1 MPGIDIDFD
10 SLPMRRFFRTA
21 HWPRPLPLLRALGGL
36 LVGTASLGAQAADP
50 ICDSP
55 THATLLQAQGQR
67 EAGGVQAQWMNGTQI
82 LWPGASAQDGV
93 RWRLLVSSNGQL
105 DALPGQTA
113 RGFDEAIT
121 LQAEPAATIPAVLRH
136 AGAGLVLALPASSAA
151 SAAKLQTLHQRVH
164 GSQSLLV
171 REDAQGRVEAV
182 VRLQIAQALD
192 AVFAPAAESAT
203 LGASPEGRGARA
215 LTRFAL
221 WAPTARQV
229 QLCLYP
235 DARSPSVE
243 RLDLQREAA
252 SGVWQLSRKGDA
264 RGRYYRYAV
273 TVWVPGQGL
282 VRQLVTDPYSVSLSA
297 NSQRSYI
304 ADLADPALAPRG
316 WTHTPSPTRV
326 QHPVDMTIY
335 ELHVRDFSVG
345 DSSVPAEHRG
355 KYLAFTHPRSRGMQ
369 HLRALARAGLTD
381 VHLLPVFDLAT
392 VPEKGCVT
400 PAIEGRGDSE
410 QPQAQ
415 ALAAAAQDCFNW
427 GYDPLHFNAPEGSY
441 ATDADDGA
449 RRIHEFRHMVMGLHH
464 AGLRVGM
471 DVVYNHTSASGQHAQ
486 SVLDRIVPGY
496 YQRLNLQGEVE
507 RSTCCDNT
515 ATEHRMMDKLMSDSV
530 LLWAQHYRI
539 DSFRFDLMGHQ
550 PREAMV
556 RMHQRVQQATGRR
569 IDFIGEGWNFGEI
582 KDGARFVQASQLSL
596 NGTGIGTFND
606 RLRDAVRGG
615 SASDN
620 AQRIRAEQGY
630 VSGLVLHPNEVAP
643 PREREVLLR
652 AADQVR
658 AGLAG
663 SLREYRVHS
672 ASDQTLALQDIP
684 YGDQPT
690 GYVTQPA
697 EVVNYV
703 ENHDNL
709 TLYDSLVFKLPR
721 QTSSAERAR
730 VQTLASALVALSQG
744 VAYFHAG
751 QDILRSKS
759 LDGNSYDSGDWFNRL
774 DWTYREHHFGTGL
787 PPARDNAHLYPLMRE
802 LLRDEALRARPAD
815 IAFAR
820 DAFRDWLRIRQSTRL
835 LRLTT
840 AQDIRQRLRFFNTG
854 AQQNP
859 AVIAA
864 HLDGAGLPE
873 AGFAE
878 LVYLVNVDT
887 QAHSVQDSQLAGA
900 AWQLHPVHLAAD
912 AADTRPRQQARA
924 DAAQGRF
931 VVPPRTAVVFVR
943 PLPTG
948 AAR

>member
-1 MPGIDIDFD
+1 MFCRPPSHRLTLRTRSCSWLYGCLLGL
-10 SLPMRRFFRTA
+10 SLQA
-21 HWPRPLPLLRALGGL
+21 H
-36 LVGTASLGAQAADP
+36 AADAV
-50 ICDSP
+50 CDSSSL
-55 THATLLQAQGQR
+55 ATVLQAPTQPQP
-67 EAGGVQAQWMNGTQI
+67 AGTQALWTNGQQI
-82 LWPGASAQDGV
+82 FWPGQVHNQGS
-93 RWRLLVSSNGQL
+93 RWRLLVSRQGQL
-105 DALPGQTA
+105 HVKPGEMA
-113 RGFDEAIT
+113 SGIDEALT
-121 LQAEPAATIPAVLRH
+121 LQALDATAPASLRY
-136 AGAGLVLALPASSAA
+136 AGAGVLLQGPSSTAHPDWQQQA
-151 SAAKLQTLHQRVH
+151 H

-171 REDAQGRVEAV
+171 REDEQGRVQAV
-182 VRLQIAQALD
+182 AALQIALALD

-203 LGASPEGRGARA
+203 LGATLQGRGPQAS
-215 LTRFAL
+215 TRFAL

-235 DARSPSVE
+235 DPRSPSTA
-243 RLDLQREAA
+243 RLELHREAT
-252 SGVWQLSRKGDA
+252 SGVWQLQQPGDA
-264 RGRYYRYAV
+264 RGRYYRFAV
-273 TVWVPGQGL
+273 TVWVPGHGL

-304 ADLADPALAPRG
+304 ADLADTALSPAG
-316 WTHTPSPTRV
+316 WTGTSAPQRV
-326 QHPVDMTIY
+326 RHPVDMSIY
-335 ELHVRDFSVG
+335 ELHVRDFSIT
-345 DSSVPAEHRG
+345 DTSVPAAHRG
-355 KYLAFTHPRSRGMQ
+355 KYLAFTHAQSRGMR
-369 HLRALARAGLTD
+369 HLRGLAQAGLTD

-392 VPEKGCVT
+392 VPEAGCTT
-400 PAIEGRGDSE
+400 PAIRGSGDSE
-410 QPQAQ
+410 QPQA
-415 ALAAAAQDCFNW
+415 AAMAEAAKDCFNW

-449 RRIHEFRHMVMGLHH
+449 RRITELRRMVLGLHR

-471 DVVYNHTSASGQHAQ
+471 DVVYNHTSASGQHPQ

-496 YQRLNLQGEVE
+496 YQRLNLKGEVE

-556 RMHQRVQQATGRR
+556 RMQQRVQQATGRR
-569 IDFIGEGWNFGEI
+569 IDFLGEGWNFGEI

-606 RLRDAVRGG
+606 RMRDAVRGG

-620 AQRIRAEQGY
+620 AERIRAEQGV
-630 VSGLVLHPNEVAP
+630 VSGLVLHPNEKAP
-643 PREREVLLR
+643 PRESTVLLR
-652 AADQVR
+652 ANDQVR

-663 SLREYRVHS
+663 SLRHYRMQS
-672 ASDQTLALQDIP
+672 ASGQTLALQDIP

-690 GYVTQPA
+690 GYVLEPA

-721 QTSSAERAR
+721 HTSSAERAR
-730 VQTLASALVALSQG
+730 VQSLASALVTLSQG

-802 LLRDEALRARPAD
+802 LLRDPALRAKPAD

-820 DAFRDWLRIRQSTRL
+820 DAFRDWLRIRNSTRL
-835 LRLTT
+835 LRLTS
-840 AQDIRQRLRFFNTG
+840 AQDISQRLRFFNTG
-854 AQQNP
+854 PAQNP
-859 AVIAA
+859 AVIAG
-864 HLDGAGLPE
+864 HLNGQGLPD
-873 AGFAE
+873 ASFAE

-887 QAHSVQDSQLAGA
+887 RAHTVQDNALAGTG
-900 AWQLHPVHLAAD
+900 WQLHPVHRANT
-912 AADTRPRQQARA
+912 AADTRPREQARA
-924 DAAQGRF
+924 DAEGRF
-931 VVPPRTAVVFVR
+931 TVPPRTAVVFVR
-943 PLPTG
+943 PLQTG
-948 AAR
+948 SSR

>member
-1 MPGIDIDFD
+1 MSIHQRMICH
-10 SLPMRRFFRTA
+10 ST
-21 HWPRPLPLLRALGGL
+21 LLHMSIGL
-36 LVGTASLGAQAADP
+36 LASGIAWNVHAADP
-50 ICDSP
+50 ICDTPS
-55 THATLLQAQGQR
+55 HATLLHAQRQHD
-67 EAGGVQAQWMNGTQI
+67 AAGVQALWANGTQI
-82 LWPGASAQDGV
+82 LWPGQSPRGDS
-93 RWRLLVSSNGQL
+93 RWRLLTSLEGKIE
-105 DALPGQTA
+105 AAPGQVV
-113 RGFDEAIT
+113 RGFDEV
-121 LQAEPAATIPAVLRH
+121 LSLEPAATSTPIPSALRY
-136 AGAGLVLALPASSAA
+136 AGHGLLLNIPDLAGS
-151 SAAKLQTLHQRVH
+151 LQALHQRIQA
-164 GSQSLLV
+164 GQSLLV

-182 VRLQIAQALD
+182 ARLQVARALD
-192 AVFAPAAESAT
+192 AVYAPAAETMT
-203 LGASPEGRGARA
+203 LGVSLRGSGAPA
-215 LTRFAL
+215 IAHFAL
-221 WAPTARQV
+221 WAPTAREV
-229 QLCLYP
+229 QLCIYP
-235 DARSPSVE
+235 DARKPSIE
-243 RLDLQREAA
+243 RLTLQREAS
-252 SGVWQLSRKGDA
+252 SGVWQLERSGDV

-273 TVWVPGQGL
+273 TVWVPGTGL
-282 VRQLVTDPYSVSLSA
+282 VRQLVTDPYSISLSA

-304 ADLADPALAPRG
+304 ADLSDAALSPQGWAHTAAPR
-316 WTHTPSPTRV
+316 RV

-335 ELHVRDFSVG
+335 ELHVRDFSIG
-345 DSSVPAEHRG
+345 DTSVPAAHRG
-355 KYLAFTHPRSRGMQ
+355 KYLAFTHLRSRGMR
-369 HLRALARAGLTD
+369 HLRALASAGLTD

-392 VPEKGCVT
+392 VPEKDCIT
-400 PAIEGRGDSE
+400 PNIRGSGDSE

-415 ALAAAAQDCFNW
+415 VVATAAQDCFNW

-449 RRIHEFRHMVMGLHH
+449 RRIHEFRRMIMGLHR

-471 DVVYNHTSASGQHAQ
+471 DVVYNHTSASGQHPH

-496 YQRLNLQGEVE
+496 YQRLNLHGEVE

-556 RMHQRVQQATGRR
+556 RMLQRVREATGRR

-582 KDGARFVQASQLSL
+582 KDGARFIQASQLSL

-620 AQRIRAEQGY
+620 ADRIRAEQGY
-630 VSGLVLHPNEVAP
+630 VSGLVLNPNEAAAP
-643 PREREVLLR
+643 IDPAALLR

-663 SLREYRVHS
+663 SLREYRLLSVNG
-672 ASDQTLALQDIP
+672 QTLALQDIP

-690 GYVTQPA
+690 GFVMQPA

-709 TLYDSLVFKLPR
+709 TLYDSLIYKLPR
-721 QTSSAERAR
+721 KTPSAERAR

-774 DWTYREHHFGTGL
+774 DWTYRDHHLGTGL

-802 LLRDEALRARPAD
+802 LLRDRTLRARPAD

-840 AQDIRQRLRFFNTG
+840 AQDIQQRLRFFNTG
-854 AQQNP
+854 ALQNP

-864 HLDGAGLPE
+864 HLDGAGLPD

-887 QAHSVQDSQLAGA
+887 EPHSVQDSQLAGA
-900 AWQLHPVHLAAD
+900 PWQLHPVHLAAG
-912 AADTRPRQQARA
+912 AADKRPRQQASA

-931 VVPPRTAVVFVR
+931 VVPPRTAVVFIR
-943 PLPTG
+943 PIPTG
-948 AAR
+948 TPR

>member
-1 MPGIDIDFD
+1 MY
-10 SLPMRRFFRTA
+10 RRPSPNRLNQLT
-21 HWPRPLPLLRALGGL
+21 RAWGWLCAGL
-36 LVGTASLGAQAADP
+36 LGLSLQAKAADA
-50 ICDSP
+50 ICDSSSLATVLQVPAQPQP
-55 THATLLQAQGQR
+55 T
-67 EAGGVQAQWMNGTQI
+67 GTQAMWANGREI
-82 LWPGASAQDGV
+82 FWPGQIHAEGS
-93 RWRLLVSSNGQL
+93 RWRLLVSHTGRLQ
-105 DALPGQTA
+105 AQPGEVA
-113 RGFDEAIT
+113 IGADEALT
-121 LQAEPAATIPAVLRH
+121 LQALDSTPPAALSH
-136 AGAGLVLALPASSAA
+136 AGAGLMLQAPASTA
-151 SAAKLQTLHQRVH
+151 SPDWQQRAQ
-164 GSQSLLV
+164 GSQTLLV
-171 REDAQGRVEAV
+171 REDAQGRVQAV
-182 VRLQIAQALD
+182 AALQIALALD
-192 AVFAPAAESAT
+192 AVLAQAAESAT
-203 LGASPEGRGARA
+203 LGATPQGRGPKAS
-215 LTRFAL
+215 TRFAL
-221 WAPTARQV
+221 WAPTARLV

-235 DARSPSVE
+235 DARSPASE
-243 RLDLQREAA
+243 RLDLQRDAA
-252 SGVWQLSRKGDA
+252 SGVWQLQRPGDA

-304 ADLADPALAPRG
+304 ADLADPALSPAGWAETKAPQ
-316 WTHTPSPTRV
+316 RV
-326 QHPVDMTIY
+326 RHPVDMSIY
-335 ELHVRDFSVG
+335 ELHVRDFSIT
-345 DSSVPAEHRG
+345 DTSVPIAHRG
-355 KYLAFTHPRSRGMQ
+355 KYLAFTHAPSRGMR
-369 HLRALARAGLTD
+369 HLRALAQAGLTD
-381 VHLLPVFDLAT
+381 VHLLPVFDLAS
-392 VPEKGCVT
+392 VPEVGCVT
-400 PAIEGRGDSE
+400 PKTTGSGDTE
-410 QPQAQ
+410 QPQA
-415 ALAAAAQDCFNW
+415 AATAEAAKDCFNW

-441 ATDADDGA
+441 ATNADDGA
-449 RRIHEFRHMVMGLHH
+449 KRILEFRRMVLSLHN

-471 DVVYNHTSASGQHAQ
+471 DMVYNHTSASGQHPQ

-496 YQRLNLQGEVE
+496 YQRLNLKGEVE

-515 ATEHRMMDKLMSDSV
+515 ATEHRMMGKLMSDSV

-556 RMHQRVQQATGRR
+556 RMQQRVQQATGRR

-615 SASDN
+615 SASDS
-620 AQRIRAEQGY
+620 AERIRAEQGY
-630 VSGLVLHPNEVAP
+630 VSGLVLQPNEVAP
-643 PREREVLLR
+643 ARDRAVLLR

-663 SLREYRVHS
+663 SLRHYRLNS
-672 ASDQTLALQDIP
+672 AHGHTLALQDIP

-690 GYVTQPA
+690 GYVLEPA

-709 TLYDSLVFKLPR
+709 TLYDSLAFKLPR

-802 LLRDEALRARPAD
+802 LLRDPVLRATPAD

-820 DAFRDWLRIRQSTRL
+820 DAFRDWLRIRSSTRL
-835 LRLTT
+835 LRLTS
-840 AQDIRQRLRFFNTG
+840 AQDILQRLRFFNTG
-854 AQQNP
+854 PDQNP
-859 AVIAA
+859 AVIVG
-864 HLDGAGLPE
+864 HLQGQDLPD

-887 QAHSVQDSQLAGA
+887 RAHTVQDPALAGTG
-900 AWQLHPVHLAAD
+900 WQLHPVHRAAT
-912 AADTRPRQQARA
+912 AADTRPREQARA
-924 DAAQGRF
+924 DAEGSF
-931 VVPPRTAVVFVR
+931 TVPPRTAVVFVR

-948 AAR
+948 SSR

>member
-1 MPGIDIDFD
+1 
-10 SLPMRRFFRTA
+10 MRRIERLYC
-21 HWPRPLPLLRALGGL
+21 WPRPIHLLRALGGL
-36 LVGTASLGAQAADP
+36 LTGTAMVGAQAADP
-50 ICDSP
+50 VCDNLA
-55 THATLLQAQGQR
+55 HATLLQAQSQR
-67 EAGGVQAQWMNGTQI
+67 DMSGVQALWMSGTQI
-82 LWPGASAQDGV
+82 LWPGATVQDGA
-93 RWRLLVSSNGQL
+93 RWRLLVSSNGEL
-105 DALPGQTA
+105 SAVPGQPA
-113 RGFDEAIT
+113 RGFDEAIL
-121 LQAEPAATIPAVLRH
+121 LQVEPSATIPAALRH
-136 AGAGLVLALPASSAA
+136 AGAGLTLTLPASAETSALD
-151 SAAKLQTLHQRVH
+151 LQGLHHRVQ
-164 GSQSLLV
+164 GSQSVLV
-171 REDAQGRVEAV
+171 REDAHGRVEAV
-182 VRLQIAQALD
+182 ARLQMAQALD

-203 LGASPEGRGARA
+203 LGATPEGRGTRA

-235 DARSPSVE
+235 DAHSTSTE

-252 SGVWQLSRKGDA
+252 SGVWRLTRAGDA
-264 RGRYYRYAV
+264 RGRFYRYAV

-282 VRQLVTDPYSVSLSA
+282 MRQLVTDPYSVSLSA
-297 NSQRSYI
+297 NSQRSFI
-304 ADLADPALAPRG
+304 ADLADPTLAPRG
-316 WTHTPSPTRV
+316 WAETPAPTRV
-326 QHPVDMTIY
+326 QHAVDMTIY
-335 ELHVRDFSVG
+335 ELHVRDFSIG
-345 DSSVPAEHRG
+345 DRSVPTKHRG

-369 HLRALARAGLTD
+369 HLRALAQAGLTD

-392 VPEKGCVT
+392 VPEKGCISPV
-400 PAIEGRGDSE
+400 IEGGGDSE

-415 ALAAAAQDCFNW
+415 ATAAAAQDCFNW

-449 RRIHEFRHMVMGLHH
+449 RRIHEFRRMVMGLHR

-471 DVVYNHTSASGQHAQ
+471 DVVYNHTSASGQHVQ

-496 YQRLNLQGEVE
+496 YHRLNLQGEVE

-515 ATEHRMMDKLMSDSV
+515 ATEHRMMEKLMSDSV

-582 KDGARFVQASQLSL
+582 KDGARFIQASQLSL

-620 AQRIRAEQGY
+620 AQRIRADQGY
-630 VSGLVLHPNEVAP
+630 VSGLVLHPNEVSP

-663 SLREYRVHS
+663 SLRDYHLHS
-672 ASDQTLALQDIP
+672 ANGQTVALKDIP

-721 QTSSAERAR
+721 ETSSAERAR
-730 VQTLASALVALSQG
+730 VQTLANALVALSQG

-759 LDGNSYDSGDWFNRL
+759 LDSNSYDSGDWFNRL

-787 PPARDNAHLYPLMRE
+787 PPSRDNAHLYPLMRE
-802 LLRDEALRARPAD
+802 LLRDEALRARPTD

-840 AQDIRQRLRFFNTG
+840 AKDIQARLRFFNTG

-864 HLDGAGLPE
+864 HLDGGGLPD

-887 QAHSVQDSQLAGA
+887 QPHSVLDSQLAGA
-900 AWQLHPVHLAAD
+900 DWQLHPVHLAAK
-912 AADTRPRQQARA
+912 AADTRPRQHAYADSAR
-924 DAAQGRF
+924 GRF

-943 PLPTG
+943 PQTRG
-948 AAR
+948 TAR

>member
-1 MPGIDIDFD
+1 
-10 SLPMRRFFRTA
+10 MRLRSSPNRLNPLA
-21 HWPRPLPLLRALGGL
+21 HACGWLCAGL
-36 LVGTASLGAQAADP
+36 LGLSLQAQAADAV
-50 ICDSP
+50 CDNPSL
-55 THATLLQAQGQR
+55 ATVLQAPSQPQPAGTQALWANGQ
-67 EAGGVQAQWMNGTQI
+67 QI
-82 LWPGASAQDGV
+82 LWPGQAHAEGA
-93 RWRLLVSSNGQL
+93 RWRLLVSYKGQL
-105 DALPGQTA
+105 QAKPGEA
-113 RGFDEAIT
+113 ASGMDEALT
-121 LQAEPAATIPAVLRH
+121 LQVMDAPSPAVLRH
-136 AGAGLVLALPASSAA
+136 AGAGVLLQAPANTNSPGWQHQAQGG
-151 SAAKLQTLHQRVH
+151 QT
-164 GSQSLLV
+164 LLV
-171 REDAQGRVEAV
+171 REDAQGRVQAV
-182 VRLQIAQALD
+182 AALQIARALD

-203 LGASPEGRGARA
+203 LGATLQGRGPQAS
-215 LTRFAL
+215 TRFSV

-235 DARSPSVE
+235 DARSPSTE
-243 RLDLQREAA
+243 RLDLQRDAA
-252 SGVWQLSRKGDA
+252 SGVWQLARAGDA

-304 ADLADPALAPRG
+304 ADLSDPALSPAGWADTPAPQ
-316 WTHTPSPTRV
+316 RV
-326 QHPVDMTIY
+326 RHPVDMSIY
-335 ELHVRDFSVG
+335 ELHVRDFSIT
-345 DSSVPAEHRG
+345 DTSVPAAHRG
-355 KYLAFTHPRSRGMQ
+355 KYLAFTHARSRGMQ

-392 VPEKGCVT
+392 VPEAGCTT
-400 PAIEGRGDSE
+400 PKIQGSGDSD
-410 QPQAQ
+410 QPQAT
-415 ALAAAAQDCFNW
+415 AMASAAQDCFNW

-449 RRIHEFRHMVMGLHH
+449 RRITEFRRMVLGLHR

-471 DVVYNHTSASGQHAQ
+471 DVVYNHTSASGQHPQ

-556 RMHQRVQQATGRR
+556 RMQQRVQQATGRR

-620 AQRIRAEQGY
+620 AQRIRAEQGV
-630 VSGLVLHPNEVAP
+630 VSGLVLHPNDAAP
-643 PREREVLLR
+643 PRKMDVLLR
-652 AADQVR
+652 ANDQVR

-663 SLREYRVHS
+663 SLRSFRLHS
-672 ASDQTLALQDIP
+672 ASGQTVALQDIP

-690 GYVTQPA
+690 GYVLEPA

-709 TLYDSLVFKLPR
+709 TLYDSLAFKLPR

-802 LLRDEALRARPAD
+802 LLRDPALRATPAD

-820 DAFRDWLRIRQSTRL
+820 DAFRDWLRIRSSTRL
-835 LRLTT
+835 LRLTS
-840 AQDIRQRLRFFNTG
+840 AQDIQQRLRFFNTG
-854 AQQNP
+854 PDQNP
-859 AVIAA
+859 AVIAG
-864 HLDGAGLPE
+864 HLQGRGLPD

-887 QAHSVQDSQLAGA
+887 RAHTVQDPTLAGA
-900 AWQLHPVHLAAD
+900 AWQLHPVHRATT
-912 AADTRPRQQARA
+912 AADTRPREQARA
-924 DAAQGRF
+924 DAEGRF
-931 VVPPRTAVVFVR
+931 TVPPRTAVVFVR

-948 AAR
+948 ASR

>member
-1 MPGIDIDFD
+1 M
-10 SLPMRRFFRTA
+10 SCRLLPNRSR
-21 HWPRPLPLLRALGGL
+21 LLARARGGL
-36 LVGTASLGAQAADP
+36 YAGLLGLGLQVQAADA

-55 THATLLQAQGQR
+55 LLATVLQAPSQPQP
-67 EAGGVQAQWMNGTQI
+67 AGTQALWANGQQI
-82 LWPGASAQDGV
+82 FWPGQAHAEGS
-93 RWRLLVSSNGQL
+93 RWRLLVSYSGRLQ
-105 DALPGQTA
+105 AQPGEVATGA
-113 RGFDEAIT
+113 DEALSLDVLNT
-121 LQAEPAATIPAVLRH
+121 LAPAALRY
-136 AGAGLVLALPASSAA
+136 AGAGLMLQAPTITASPGWQEKA
-151 SAAKLQTLHQRVH
+151 H
-164 GSQSLLV
+164 GSQTLLV
-171 REDAQGRVEAV
+171 REDAQGRVQAMAV
-182 VRLQIAQALD
+182 MQTALALD
-192 AVFAPAAESAT
+192 AVFAAAAESAT
-203 LGASPEGRGARA
+203 LGATPKGRGPKAS
-215 LTRFAL
+215 TRFAL

-235 DARSPSVE
+235 DAHSPSAE

-252 SGVWQLSRKGDA
+252 SGVWQLQRPGDA
-264 RGRYYRYAV
+264 RGRYYRFAV

-297 NSQRSYI
+297 NSLRSYI
-304 ADLADPALAPRG
+304 ADLADPALAPTG
-316 WTHTPSPTRV
+316 WAGTKAPQRV
-326 QHPVDMTIY
+326 RHPVDMRIY
-335 ELHVRDFSVG
+335 ELHVRDFSIT
-345 DSSVPAEHRG
+345 DSSVPAAHRG
-355 KYLAFTHPRSRGMQ
+355 KYLGFTHAQSHGMR
-369 HLRALARAGLTD
+369 HLRALAQAGLTD

-392 VPEKGCVT
+392 VPEAGCVT
-400 PAIEGRGDSE
+400 PEIRGGGDSE
-410 QPQAQ
+410 QPQAT
-415 ALAAAAQDCFNW
+415 ATAAAAQDCFNW

-449 RRIHEFRHMVMGLHH
+449 KRIIEFRRMVLGLHR

-471 DVVYNHTSASGQHAQ
+471 DVVYNHTSASGQHPQ

-556 RMHQRVQQATGRR
+556 RMQQRVQQATGRR

-620 AQRIRAEQGY
+620 AQRIRADQGY
-630 VSGLVLHPNEVAP
+630 VSGLVLQPNEVAP
-643 PREREVLLR
+643 PRESAVLQR

-663 SLREYRVHS
+663 SLRHYRLHS
-672 ASDQTLALQDIP
+672 ASGQTLALQDIP

-690 GYVTQPA
+690 GYVLEPA

-709 TLYDSLVFKLPR
+709 TLYDSLAFKLPR
-721 QTSSAERAR
+721 QTPSAERAR

-774 DWTYREHHFGTGL
+774 DWTAREHHFGTGL
-787 PPARDNAHLYPLMRE
+787 PPARDNAHLYPLMRD
-802 LLRDEALRARPAD
+802 LLRDPALRATPAD
-815 IAFAR
+815 IVFAR
-820 DAFRDWLRIRQSTRL
+820 DAFRDWLSIRSSTRL
-835 LRLTT
+835 LRLTS
-840 AQDIRQRLRFFNTG
+840 AQDIAQRLRFFNTG
-854 AQQNP
+854 PAQNP
-859 AVIAA
+859 AVIAG
-864 HLDGAGLPE
+864 HLNGQGLPE

-887 QAHSVQDSQLAGA
+887 RTHTVQDSALSGA
-900 AWQLHPVHLAAD
+900 PWQLHPVHRSAR
-912 AADTRPRQQARA
+912 AADTRPREQARA
-924 DAAQGRF
+924 DARGRF
-931 VVPPRTAVVFVR
+931 TVPPRTAVVFVR
-943 PLPTG
+943 PLQTG
-948 AAR
+948 SLR